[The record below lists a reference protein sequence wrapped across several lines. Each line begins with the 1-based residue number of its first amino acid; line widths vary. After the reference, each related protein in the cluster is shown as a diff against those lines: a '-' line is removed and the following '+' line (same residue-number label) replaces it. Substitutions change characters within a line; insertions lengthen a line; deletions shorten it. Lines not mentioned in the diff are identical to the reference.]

1 MSATVTDSAASSPT
15 PPESQGNQDTPALY
29 SVWDDPFSQP
39 PANTLEVLQH
49 QRERDARHANAQRD
63 SGSDGNHDRDGEG
76 GAEATPMPP
85 TANEEQLQNQRNNPA
100 GNHFVRVV
108 FDDSIR
114 VDSLIEDN
122 DFIVTT
128 SVPRAQPAEVIAA
141 LQAADLVEPGAWRR
155 QGLHWQYE
163 NAHRHYIRVPD
174 DLRRPLLQ
182 AAESHLEI
190 PGRKL
195 ERRTN
200 QSIPFK
206 LTISTPKKT
215 ETKITLEHVPVTLKH
230 HHLKF
235 ILSKANLENVSGLR
249 QENGNPSRWTCWV
262 GIPEEQITH
271 TIRLENPVKGDRKT
285 TPDIT
290 VRVQGRKIR
299 CKHCGE
305 DSHFSSR
312 CQSREY
318 TQERFNRPRNEEER
332 LAAARELL
340 DQNRQVQRLETEAPN
355 ERSEKN
361 QTHPTK
367 QVDAQ
372 ELAELTGELKRQ
384 REMDAQRYYDELAAN
399 VADSE
404 AEEQILLQRRSDE
417 QKAREKREKYL
428 ADQRVQQMKE
438 RQEQAIR
445 EREEL
450 EKSSRADCIASK
462 NKYDILGQLDED
474 GNLLPSATEDEEEE
488 IEEEEED
495 EKEEDEGEEKEA
507 DEEEEED
514 VEEEKREGEKE
525 KDQSISSPKTKTN
538 SKKSQK
544 ELKKQKKMER
554 KEKRKKESESN
565 SQSKKQEK
573 KKKKKAKE
581 AQHHSDKDLESQ
593 THETTSTKET
603 ETATSQEPTVSHRK
617 GEQEKA
623 EGQSLSSAHGTST
636 PTTRTQALETIDN
649 QDTDETDQ
657 GSPKELII
665 DMGEQHS
672 RPHAP
677 MDAQVLF
684 NQERRELLHTM
695 VKGIPSEHVSETTY
709 HLINGLL
716 DEPVSEAHVDDSYT
730 GNDYIDDSITSQHLR
745 GEGAEASLYY
755 SPIASLVSP
764 GVGGTGE
771 IVSGVSAH
779 PGVPQIS
786 STPLNKDRTGH
797 SDSASGTGN
806 ASGARTRS
814 KSRHNDATDMPQELT
829 GNMTSGPRHVK
840 PSKRSFKSKLSSAM
854 SSLATKVSPP
864 NLKETSENSKA
875 APSAKRLGGAPKAM
889 GNNPKEKRDNPSK
902 PAPQWRK

>member
-1 MSATVTDSAASSPT
+1 MSATVTDPAASSPT
-15 PPESQGNQDTPALY
+15 PPESQGNQDAPALY

-76 GAEATPMPP
+76 GPEVTPMPP
-85 TANEEQLQNQRNNPA
+85 TANEEQLQNQRNNPTS
-100 GNHFVRVV
+100 NHFVRVV

-206 LTISTPKKT
+206 LTVSTPKKT

-312 CQSREY
+312 CPSRQY
-318 TQERFNRPRNEEER
+318 PQERFNRPRNEEER

-340 DQNRQVQRLETEAPN
+340 NPNQQTETVRELQRLRET
-355 ERSEKN
+355 
-361 QTHPTK
+361 
-367 QVDAQ
+367 D
-372 ELAELTGELKRQ
+372 
-384 REMDAQRYYDELAAN
+384 DQRYYDELAAK

-404 AEEQILLQRRSDE
+404 AEEQVLLQRRSDE

-428 ADQRVQQMKE
+428 ADQRVKHMKE
-438 RQEQAIR
+438 RQEKAIR

-450 EKSSRADCIASK
+450 EKSLRADCIASK
-462 NKYDILGQLDED
+462 NKYDILGKLDED
-474 GNLLPSATEDEEEE
+474 GNLLPSTTEDEEEE
-488 IEEEEED
+488 IEDEEED

-514 VEEEKREGEKE
+514 GEEEKREEEKE
-525 KDQSISSPKTKTN
+525 KDQSSSSPKTKTN

-544 ELKKQKKMER
+544 EIKKQKKMER

-565 SQSKKQEK
+565 SHSKKQEK

-581 AQHHSDKDLESQ
+581 AQHHSDTDLESQ

-603 ETATSQEPTVSHRK
+603 ETATSQEPIVSHRK
-617 GEQEKA
+617 DEQEKA
-623 EGQSLSSAHGTST
+623 EGQSLSSAHGTSA
-636 PTTRTQALETIDN
+636 PTTRTQALEIIDD

-677 MDAQVLF
+677 IDAQVLF
-684 NQERRELLHTM
+684 NKERRELLQTM

-814 KSRHNDATDMPQELT
+814 KSRHNDATDMPHELT
-829 GNMTSGPRHVK
+829 GNMTSGPRHVR
-840 PSKRSFKSKLSSAM
+840 PSKRSLKSKLSSAM

-864 NLKETSENSKA
+864 NRKETPENSKA

-889 GNNPKEKRDNPSK
+889 GNNPTEKRDNPSK